1 MHITVSIAQFDVAPA
16 EPGRNLERG
25 CVMIAEAAQL
35 GSNLVCFPEM
45 WTTGLDWNRNRQL
58 AAGHASAI
66 DAIAAQAARHAIWI
80 SSPML
85 RLSADGSLHNSSF
98 LFAPDGTQAACYDKI
113 HLFSPMNEH
122 RCISAGVNLCVA
134 GTPWGPTGL
143 SVCYDLR
150 FPELFRSCA
159 LRGAVL
165 QICSAA
171 FPHPR
176 QEHWR
181 VLVRARAI
189 ENQFFMLAVNRA
201 GSETMGGRERVS
213 FCGSSAVI
221 DPWGTALVEAD
232 EQECL
237 LTARIDIAQCAE
249 ARKAIPILC
258 DRRPETY
265 EL

>member
-1 MHITVSIAQFDVAPA
+1 MQITVSIAQLDVAQGDP
-16 EPGRNLERG
+16 ERNLERG
-25 CVMIAEAAQL
+25 CAMIEEAAQR
-35 GSNLVCFPEM
+35 GSDLVCFPEL
-45 WTTGLDWNRNRQL
+45 WTTGLDWARNRRL
-58 AAGHASAI
+58 AAGHADVRAEV
-66 DAIAAQAARHAIWI
+66 ARQAARHAICI

-85 RLSADGSLHNSSF
+85 RFSPDGGLYNSSY

-113 HLFSPMNEH
+113 HLFSPFHEDRH
-122 RCISAGVNLCVA
+122 ICAGSSLCSAE
-134 GTPWGPTGL
+134 TPWGLTGL

-159 LRGAVL
+159 LQGVVL

-176 QEHWR
+176 REHWR
-181 VLVRARAI
+181 VLTRARAI
-189 ENQFFMLAVNRA
+189 ENQFFLLAVNRVGCEA
-201 GSETMGGRERVS
+201 MGSQGS
-213 FCGSSAVI
+213 AAFCGSSAVI
-221 DPWGTALVEAD
+221 DPWGTVLIEAE

-237 LTARIDIAQCAE
+237 LTTRIAIDQCAA
-249 ARKAIPILC
+249 ARSAMPVLR

>member
-1 MHITVSIAQFDVAPA
+1 MQITVSLAQMDVVQAKP
-16 EPGRNLERG
+16 ERNLERG
-25 CVMIAEAAQL
+25 CAMIGEAARRD
-35 GSNLVCFPEM
+35 SDLVCFPEM
-45 WTTGLDWNRNRQL
+45 WTTGFDWVSNRQL
-58 AAGHASAI
+58 APGHAAVQA
-66 DAIAAQAARHAIWI
+66 AIAEQAARHAIWV

-85 RLSADGSLHNSSF
+85 RMSADGSLRNSSF
-98 LFAPDGTQAACYDKI
+98 LFAPDGEQAACYDKI
-113 HLFSPMNEH
+113 HLFSPFHEDRH
-122 RCISAGVNLCVA
+122 VSAGTELCVA
-134 GTPWGPTGL
+134 ETPWGLSGL

-159 LRGAVL
+159 LRGVVL

-176 QEHWR
+176 REHWK
-181 VLVRARAI
+181 VLARARAI
-189 ENQFFMLAVNRA
+189 ENQFFMLAVNRV
-201 GSETMGGRERVS
+201 GSENMGVQESVA

-221 DPWGTALVEAD
+221 DPWGTVLVEAE

-237 LTARIDIAQCAE
+237 LTVRLNIDQSAA
-249 ARKAIPILC
+249 ARKAIPVLR